1 MFHTLAAGGWV
12 MPFIMACSVIALAI
26 CIERHFALN
35 KQRVAP
41 PHLLAS
47 VWQQFRADGLD
58 AQRLKSLR
66 KDRLLAPSWRRVW
79 RTGIRAGRLCGKVF
93 VRPRHT

>member
-12 MPFIMACSVIALAI
+12 MPFIVACSVIALGI

-47 VWQQFRADGLD
+47 VWQQLRVDGLD

-66 KDRLLAPSWRRVW
+66 QGSPLGGRFSELAS
-79 RTGIRAGRLCGKVF
+79 GQGDYAGKYS
-93 VRPRHT
+93 